1 MRLGCRVGYK
11 IADGTKLEQRAT
23 RAGTKKN
30 KHHPKNTTE
39 KGSLHGEPGRGGG
52 VCGGGGKGGAEKEG
66 SRQIARITAFDI
78 ASKFRIPKQELLL
91 GFILEA

>member
-1 MRLGCRVGYK
+1 MMGRRCRPTIKVTTYV
-11 IADGTKLEQRAT
+11 DHL
-23 RAGTKKN
+23 AGDD
-30 KHHPKNTTE
+30 
-39 KGSLHGEPGRGGG
+39 GGG
-52 VCGGGGKGGAEKEG
+52 RKGGAEKEG